1 MMLDIVIEVI
11 AFILITILTWLRR
24 AFLLESI
31 RNTLRRFKR
40 VWGRLVIAKSPKLII
55 RTARA
60 AALKFCLQAIPA
72 SKNSARNIK
81 REEIVSAFS
90 HYQNSITQIRAD
102 KPDNSKDKITD
113 AWIAALIKAGEFL
126 GGKET
131 MASLTDEGWIPNAIK
146 FSEEDLILG
155 ESLVDLKC
163 WIHIHRDKT
172 YRMDANPYPRNSFG
186 EDADKSVNA
195 VAEIPGLNEFIE
207 LLERV
212 GLKMIK
218 FSDILKSLQQAEF
231 PYTPESFPP

>member
-1 MMLDIVIEVI
+1 MALDIITISV
-11 AFILITILTWLRR
+11 ASSILATILTNLLIWLNR
-24 AFLLESI
+24 AFLIKLFMD
-31 RNTLRRFKR
+31 TLRWFRR
-40 VWGRLVIAKSPKLII
+40 VWELFVVAKSPKLII

-60 AALKFCLQAIPA
+60 AALSFCLQAI

-81 REEIVSAFS
+81 RKEIVSAFS
-90 HYQNSITQIRAD
+90 HYQNSIAQIRAD
-102 KPDNSKDKITD
+102 KPDNSEDKI
-113 AWIAALIKAGEFL
+113 AVVWIAALIKAGEFL

-131 MASLTDEGWIPNAIK
+131 MASLTDEGWIPNAIE
-146 FSEEDLILG
+146 FSEEDLILDEG
-155 ESLVDLKC
+155 LVDLKC

-172 YRMDANPYPRNSFG
+172 YWMDANPYPRNSFG

-218 FSDILKSLQQAEF
+218 FSDILKSL
-231 PYTPESFPP
+231 